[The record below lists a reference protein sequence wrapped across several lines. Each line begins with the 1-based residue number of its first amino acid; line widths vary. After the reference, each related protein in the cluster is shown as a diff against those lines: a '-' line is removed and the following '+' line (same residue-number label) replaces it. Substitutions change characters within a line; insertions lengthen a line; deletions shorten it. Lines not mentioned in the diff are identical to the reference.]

1 MLLIS
6 RALVSSSGCGRQSGH
21 QGPPPA
27 PTACHGRVGHH
38 PTELGA
44 GKAASRGCGNISGGA
59 PSAAVQRRKQ
69 GPQGCPLQLHPSLP
83 GPPILT
89 VPGSPRP
96 HLTFLAAC
104 LRNRVPDTSQTPTA
118 QALGTE
124 PRASVPGWACGCPG
138 AGSTVVPPAAALAL
152 GEGVRTGIGGETH
165 PASHLSCPLSSTGL
179 KETEPTGKRGV

>member
-124 PRASVPGWACGCPG
+124 PRASVPQQLPWPWWPRTPFLVSRRPQRPFSYWGYAGLG
-138 AGSTVVPPAAALAL
+138 AYVCKCTPVP
-152 GEGVRTGIGGETH
+152 V
-165 PASHLSCPLSSTGL
+165 
-179 KETEPTGKRGV
+179 

>member
-6 RALVSSSGCGRQSGH
+6 RALVSSSGCGWQSGC

-38 PTELGA
+38 STALGA

-83 GPPILT
+83 GPPTLT

-96 HLTFLAAC
+96 HLTFPAAC
-104 LRNRVPDTSQTPTA
+104 LRNRAPDTSQTPTA

-124 PRASVPGWACGCPG
+124 HLFQGGRVGTRG
-138 AGSTVVPPAAALAL
+138 ADSTVWFPQQLPWPWWPHTPFLVSRRPQRPFSYWGYAGLGAYVCKCTPVP
-152 GEGVRTGIGGETH
+152 V
-165 PASHLSCPLSSTGL
+165 
-179 KETEPTGKRGV
+179 